1 MILSL
6 EAKLIAAGILLV
18 ALITGAIAFAVHE
31 RSVGRDNYKKEIE
44 KTQIKYTA
52 DTKKVTTEVVTK
64 YVDRVKVVK
73 EKGDTII
80 KKVPVYVTVKD
91 DSMCT
96 VNNGFVRLWNSANQ
110 MSVPGASSS
119 ADGSPSA
126 VVLSD
131 IAAQHSKE
139 ATICAGTEAQ
149 VNGLQN
155 WIKEQQALSR

>member
-1 MILSL
+1 MLESL
-6 EAKLIAAGILLV
+6 ETKLIAAGVLLLL
-18 ALITGAIAFAVHE
+18 LIIGIITFGAHE
-31 RSVGRDNYKKEIE
+31 RTVGRDKYKKEIE

-64 YVDRVKVVK
+64 YVDRIKVVK
-73 EKGDTII
+73 ENGDTII
-80 KKVPVYVTVKD
+80 KKVPVYVNVKD
-91 DSMCT
+91 DSKCT
-96 VNNGFVRLWNSANQ
+96 VNNGFVRLWDSANQ

-119 ADGSPSA
+119 TDGSPST

-139 ATICAGTEAQ
+139 ATICTRTESQ

-155 WIKEQQALSR
+155 WIKEQQSLSR